1 MRVSWKTKQ
10 KSLANIRSIDYT
22 VSVPEGYSVNPKRDK
37 RGLTKPQQVFADN
50 VLEVGKDQAAAMAY
64 PDADEESHRK
74 LASENL
80 KHPEVLHSIG
90 KLANEKGL
98 TKISCVEAIKEGLSA
113 TRLFGKEGIE
123 HADHSARL
131 KAAEMGLKL
140 HGELREDRTILP
152 IPVTKEQYQDLCRT
166 FWTEK
171 PQ

>member
-1 MRVSWKTKQ
+1 M
-10 KSLANIRSIDYT
+10 
-22 VSVPEGYSVNPKRDK
+22 PEGYSVNPKRDK

-80 KHPEVLHSIG
+80 KHPEVLHSIS
-90 KLANEKGL
+90 KLADEKGL
-98 TKISCVEAIKEGLSA
+98 TRASCVETIKEGLSA
-113 TRLFGKEGIE
+113 VKTRWNKEGDEIE
-123 HADHSARL
+123 DADNTARL

-152 IPVTKEQYQDLCRT
+152 IPVTKEQYKELVRE
-166 FWTEK
+166 FWNGE